1 MCVPVKWVEKHD
13 DRHLTVSAMPYSP
26 AGDRTG
32 SRTVAADAARRVV
45 DDQTTENLSH
55 AFV

>member
-26 AGDRTG
+26 AGDRTDSG
-32 SRTVAADAARRVV
+32 AVAVDAARRV
-45 DDQTTENLSH
+45 TAGRNTESLSW
-55 AFV
+55 AIA